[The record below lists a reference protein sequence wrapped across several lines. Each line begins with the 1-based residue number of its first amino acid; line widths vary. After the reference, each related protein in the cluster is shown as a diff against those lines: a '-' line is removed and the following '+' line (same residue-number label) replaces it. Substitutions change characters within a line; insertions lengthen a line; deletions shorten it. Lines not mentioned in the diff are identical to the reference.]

1 MASQALAVVGAF
13 VGGWLARQRRLEVEK
28 TNHKLRRI
36 NNELRKRQQDVSCLK
51 YSHMA
56 VHMHTLVH

>member
-1 MASQALAVVGAF
+1 MGAF

-36 NNELRKRQQDVSCLK
+36 NNELRRRQQDVSYVILSCCVPQFSGLK
-51 YSHMA
+51 AYS
-56 VHMHTLVH
+56 TS